1 MAGRKREGQP
11 KSVQGTPAGKF
22 GQHLEALMLRAGL
35 TTTEFAERIGVKPD
49 VVNLYIKGTR
59 QPPFKNWQ
67 KIASALE
74 LRNLRELVPDLPL
87 K

>member
-11 KSVQGTPAGKF
+11 KRVRGTPAGRF
-22 GQHLEALMLRAGL
+22 GQHLEQLMVRAGL
-35 TTTEFAERIGVKPD
+35 TTSEFAERIGVTVD

-67 KIASALE
+67 TIASVLG
-74 LRNLRELVPDLPL
+74 LRNLRELVPDFRL